1 MKILQV
7 ISYFNPKFGGD
18 VNSTFNLSKYLS
30 NNGHEVTILTTDFKF
45 DKNYAKAVHD
55 EGVEVIPFHCELNIG
70 LFIYSPSIKSW
81 LKENI
86 KRFDIIHMN
95 NFRSYQNSVVHR
107 NAIKFGI
114 PYILQARG
122 SVLPFFEKQR
132 LKKIYDLV
140 WGYNILKNTSKVIA
154 LTKTE
159 VEQYKK
165 MGVSEDKIVIIPNGV
180 DLSLFDP
187 LPEKGTFREKYDITS
202 DTKIVLCLGRLHK
215 IKGIDLLIDVFSEV
229 KKEAPLSKL
238 VIVGPDE
245 GYLQNLQRQAEA
257 SNIGRDIIFTG
268 PLYGKDKFAAFVDA
282 NVYVLPSIYDA
293 FPNTVLE
300 AWACMTPVIV
310 TKGCCI
316 SDIVENAG
324 YSVSYDKNE
333 LKDTILKVFNNNEET
348 TKFRKN
354 GKNLIEKTLNIDVCI
369 KKIEEVYCSLI
380 PEKHVDNKGERPL

>member
-30 NNGHEVTILTTDFKF
+30 KKGHEVTILTTDFNF
-45 DKNYAKAVHD
+45 DKSYAKAIRY
-55 EGVEVIPFHCELNIG
+55 EGVEVIPSHCEFNIG

-81 LKENI
+81 VKENI
-86 KRFDIIHMN
+86 KRFDVVHMN
-95 NFRSYQNSVVHR
+95 NFRSYQNSIVSR
-107 NAIKFGI
+107 YAKKNNIS
-114 PYILQARG
+114 YIIQARG
-122 SVLPFFEKQR
+122 SVLPFFKKQR
-132 LKKIYDLV
+132 LKKLYDMV
-140 WGYNILKNTSKVIA
+140 WGYKILKNASKVIA
-154 LTKTE
+154 LTWRE

-180 DLSLFDP
+180 DLSLFNN
-187 LPEKGTFREKYDITS
+187 LPKKGTFRNKYKIAF
-202 DTKIVLCLGRLHK
+202 DTKIILYLGRLHK
-215 IKGIDLLIDVFSEV
+215 IKGIDLLIDAFSELQKV
-229 KKEAPLSKL
+229 VPVSKL

-245 GYLQNLQRQAEA
+245 GCLKTLQNQVKESNVG
-257 SNIGRDIIFTG
+257 SNIMFIGSLCG
-268 PLYGKDKFAAFVDA
+268 QDKLAAYIDA

-300 AWACMTPVIV
+300 AWACDTPVIV

-333 LKDTILKVFNNNEET
+333 LKDAILKVFDNKEET
-348 TKFRKN
+348 AKFRKN
-354 GKNLIEKTLNIDVCI
+354 GKNLIDKTLNIDVCI
-369 KKIEEVYCSLI
+369 KKIEELYCSLI
-380 PEKHVDNKGERPL
+380 PEKYIDNKGE